1 MKPLQINDFTVD
13 PNNKHIY
20 HAEFEYE
27 EITAE
32 IVLTH
37 EKWDFNRVFELSES
51 VFANLEKLNSKAKSF
66 LAMIEVGQINEQLE
80 KQGGKRITEEDFK
93 NLTPIIKINIYDEEI
108 QIYYLMVLGEYFLGV
123 QMSAEDDFNN
133 PKFLYLSIETTL
145 ESDAEGQ
152 KIFKATDINVYE
164 VSIEKAE
171 KKPLSS
177 TSNNFLQVYNDKN
190 FFERIVLFFKGL
202 FK

>member
-80 KQGGKRITEEDFK
+80 EQGGKKITEEDFK

-133 PKFLYLSIETTL
+133 PNFLYLSIETTL

>member
-133 PKFLYLSIETTL
+133 PNFLYLSIETTL

-177 TSNNFLQVYNDKN
+177 TSNNFLKVYNDKN
-190 FFERIVLFFKGL
+190 FF
-202 FK
+202 

>member
-1 MKPLQINDFTVD
+1 MKPLQLSDFTVD
-13 PNNKHIY
+13 PNDNHIY
-20 HAEFEYE
+20 QAEFEYE

-37 EKWDFNRVFELSES
+37 EKWDFNRVFKLSES
-51 VFANLEKLNSKAKSF
+51 VFANLEKLNNKAKSF

-80 KQGGKRITEEDFK
+80 EQGGKKITEEDFK
-93 NLTPIIKINIYDEEI
+93 NLTPILKINICDGEI
-108 QIYYLMVLGEYFLGV
+108 QFYYLMVLGEYFLGV

-133 PKFLYLSIETTL
+133 PNFLYLSIETTL

-152 KIFKATDINVYE
+152 KIFKATDISVYE
-164 VSIEKAE
+164 VTIGNAE
-171 KKPLSS
+171 KKSLSS
-177 TSNNFLQVYNDKN
+177 TSNNFVQVYDNKN
-190 FFERIVLFFKGL
+190 CCEQICSFFKGL

>member
-1 MKPLQINDFTVD
+1 MKPLQLSDFTVD
-13 PNNKHIY
+13 PNDNHIY
-20 HAEFEYE
+20 QAEFEYE

-37 EKWDFNRVFELSES
+37 EKWDFHRVFKLSES
-51 VFANLEKLNSKAKSF
+51 VFANLEKLNNKAQSF

-80 KQGGKRITEEDFK
+80 EQGGKKITEEDFK
-93 NLTPIIKINIYDEEI
+93 NLTPILKINICDGEI
-108 QIYYLMVLGEYFLGV
+108 QFYYLMVLGEYFLGV

-133 PKFLYLSIETTL
+133 PNFLYLSIETTL

-152 KIFKATDINVYE
+152 KIFKATDIRIYE
-164 VSIEKAE
+164 VTIGSAE
-171 KKPLSS
+171 KKSPSS
-177 TSNNFLQVYNDKN
+177 TSNNFLQVYDNKN
-190 FFERIVLFFKGL
+190 FFERIVSFFKGL

>member
-51 VFANLEKLNSKAKSF
+51 VFTNLEKLNSKAKSF

-133 PKFLYLSIETTL
+133 PNFLYLSIETTL

>member
-1 MKPLQINDFTVD
+1 MKPLQLSDFTVD
-13 PNNKHIY
+13 PNDNHIY
-20 HAEFEYE
+20 QAEFEYE

-37 EKWDFNRVFELSES
+37 EKWDFNRVFKLSES
-51 VFANLEKLNSKAKSF
+51 VFANLEKLNNKAKSF

-80 KQGGKRITEEDFK
+80 EQGGKKITEEDFK
-93 NLTPIIKINIYDEEI
+93 NLTPILKINICDGEI
-108 QIYYLMVLGEYFLGV
+108 QFYYLMVLGEYFLGV

-133 PKFLYLSIETTL
+133 PNFLYLSIETTL
-145 ESDAEGQ
+145 ESDAKGQ

>member
-1 MKPLQINDFTVD
+1 MKPLQLSDFIVD
-13 PNNKHIY
+13 PNDNHIY
-20 HAEFEYE
+20 QAEFEYE

-133 PKFLYLSIETTL
+133 PNFLYLSIETTL

-152 KIFKATDINVYE
+152 KIFKATDISVYE
-164 VSIEKAE
+164 VTIGSAE
-171 KKPLSS
+171 KKSLSS
-177 TSNNFLQVYNDKN
+177 TSNNFLQVYDNKN
-190 FFERIVLFFKGL
+190 FFEQIVSFFKGL

>member
-1 MKPLQINDFTVD
+1 MKPLQLSDFTVD

-133 PKFLYLSIETTL
+133 PNFLYLSIETTL

>member
-37 EKWDFNRVFELSES
+37 EKWDFNRVFKLSES
-51 VFANLEKLNSKAKSF
+51 VFANLEKLNNKAKSF

-80 KQGGKRITEEDFK
+80 EQGGKKITEEDFK
-93 NLTPIIKINIYDEEI
+93 NLTPILKINICDGEI
-108 QIYYLMVLGEYFLGV
+108 QFYYLMVLGEYFLGV

-133 PKFLYLSIETTL
+133 PNFLYLSIETTL

>member
-1 MKPLQINDFTVD
+1 MKPLQLSDFTVD
-13 PNNKHIY
+13 PNDNHIY
-20 HAEFEYE
+20 QAEFEYE

-37 EKWDFNRVFELSES
+37 EKWDFNRVFKLSES
-51 VFANLEKLNSKAKSF
+51 VFANLEKLNNKAKSF

-80 KQGGKRITEEDFK
+80 EQGGKKITEEEFK
-93 NLTPIIKINIYDEEI
+93 NLTPILKINICDGEI
-108 QIYYLMVLGEYFLGV
+108 QFYYLMVLGEYFLGV

-133 PKFLYLSIETTL
+133 PNFLYLSIETTL

-152 KIFKATDINVYE
+152 KIFKATDISVYE
-164 VSIEKAE
+164 VTIESAE
-171 KKPLSS
+171 KKSPSS
-177 TSNNFLQVYNDKN
+177 TSNNFLQVYDNKN
-190 FFERIVLFFKGL
+190 FFERIVSFFKGL

>member
-133 PKFLYLSIETTL
+133 PNFLYLSIETTL

-152 KIFKATDINVYE
+152 KTFKATDINVYE

>member
-1 MKPLQINDFTVD
+1 MKPLQLSDFTVD
-13 PNNKHIY
+13 PNDKHMY
-20 HAEFEYE
+20 QAEFEYE

-32 IVLTH
+32 IVLKH
-37 EKWDFNRVFELSES
+37 EKWDFNRVFKLSES
-51 VFANLEKLNSKAKSF
+51 VFTNLEKLNSKAKSF

-80 KQGGKRITEEDFK
+80 EKGGKKITEEDFK
-93 NLTPIIKINIYDEEI
+93 NLTPILKINICDGEI
-108 QIYYLMVLGEYFLGV
+108 QFYYLMVLGEYFLGV

-133 PKFLYLSIETTL
+133 PNFLYLSIETTL
-145 ESDAEGQ
+145 ESDDEGQ
-152 KIFKATDINVYE
+152 KIFKTTDINVYE

>member
-37 EKWDFNRVFELSES
+37 EKWDFKRVFELSES

-133 PKFLYLSIETTL
+133 PNFLYLSIETTL

>member
-80 KQGGKRITEEDFK
+80 EQGGKKITEEDFK

-133 PKFLYLSIETTL
+133 PNFLYLSIETTL

-152 KIFKATDINVYE
+152 KIFKATDISVYE
-164 VSIEKAE
+164 VTIGNAE
-171 KKPLSS
+171 KKSLSS
-177 TSNNFLQVYNDKN
+177 TSNNFLQVYDNKN
-190 FFERIVLFFKGL
+190 FFEQIVSFFKGL

>member
-133 PKFLYLSIETTL
+133 PNFLYLSIETTL

-152 KIFKATDINVYE
+152 KTFKATDISVYE
-164 VSIEKAE
+164 VTIESAE
-171 KKPLSS
+171 KKFPSS
-177 TSNNFLQVYNDKN
+177 TSNNFLQVYDNKN
-190 FFERIVLFFKGL
+190 FFERIVSFFKGL

>member
-1 MKPLQINDFTVD
+1 
-13 PNNKHIY
+13 
-20 HAEFEYE
+20 
-27 EITAE
+27 
-32 IVLTH
+32 
-37 EKWDFNRVFELSES
+37 
-51 VFANLEKLNSKAKSF
+51 
-66 LAMIEVGQINEQLE
+66 MIEVGQINEQLE

-133 PKFLYLSIETTL
+133 PNFLYLSIETTL

>member
-1 MKPLQINDFTVD
+1 MKPLQLSDFTVD
-13 PNNKHIY
+13 PNDNHIY
-20 HAEFEYE
+20 QAEFEYE

-37 EKWDFNRVFELSES
+37 EKWDFNRVFKLSES
-51 VFANLEKLNSKAKSF
+51 VFANLEKLNNKAKSF

-80 KQGGKRITEEDFK
+80 EQGGKKITEEDFK
-93 NLTPIIKINIYDEEI
+93 NLTPILKINICDGEI
-108 QIYYLMVLGEYFLGV
+108 QFYYLMVLGEYFLGV

-133 PKFLYLSIETTL
+133 PNFLYLSIETTL

-152 KIFKATDINVYE
+152 KTFKATDISVYE
-164 VSIEKAE
+164 VTIESAE
-171 KKPLSS
+171 KKFSSS
-177 TSNNFLQVYNDKN
+177 TSNNFLQVYDNKN
-190 FFERIVLFFKGL
+190 FFERIVSFFKGL

>member
-133 PKFLYLSIETTL
+133 PNFLYLSIETTL

-171 KKPLSS
+171 KKTLSS

>member
-133 PKFLYLSIETTL
+133 PNFLYLSIETTL

>member
-133 PKFLYLSIETTL
+133 PNFLYLSIETTL
-145 ESDAEGQ
+145 ESDAEGR

>member
-20 HAEFEYE
+20 HAEFECE

-133 PKFLYLSIETTL
+133 PNFLYLSIETTL

>member
-1 MKPLQINDFTVD
+1 MKPLQINDFIVN

-80 KQGGKRITEEDFK
+80 EQGGKKITEEDFK
-93 NLTPIIKINIYDEEI
+93 NLTPILKINICDGEI
-108 QIYYLMVLGEYFLGV
+108 QFYYLMVLGEYFLGV

-133 PKFLYLSIETTL
+133 PNFLYLSIETTL

-152 KIFKATDINVYE
+152 KIFKATDISVYE
-164 VSIEKAE
+164 VTIGSAE
-171 KKPLSS
+171 KKSLSS
-177 TSNNFLQVYNDKN
+177 TSNNFLQVYDNKN
-190 FFERIVLFFKGL
+190 FFEQIVSFFKGL

>member
-93 NLTPIIKINIYDEEI
+93 NLTPIIKINIYDDEI

-133 PKFLYLSIETTL
+133 PNFLYLSIETTL

>member
-133 PKFLYLSIETTL
+133 PNFLYLSIETTL

-190 FFERIVLFFKGL
+190 FFERIVSFFKGL

>member
-133 PKFLYLSIETTL
+133 PNFLYLSIETTL

-152 KIFKATDINVYE
+152 KIFKATDISVYE
-164 VSIEKAE
+164 VTIGNAE
-171 KKPLSS
+171 KKSLSS
-177 TSNNFLQVYNDKN
+177 TSNNFLQVYDNKN
-190 FFERIVLFFKGL
+190 FFEQIVSFFKGL

>member
-13 PNNKHIY
+13 PNDNHIY
-20 HAEFEYE
+20 NAEFKYE

-37 EKWDFNRVFELSES
+37 KKWDFNRVFELSES
-51 VFANLEKLNSKAKSF
+51 VFSNLEKLNSKAKSF

-80 KQGGKRITEEDFK
+80 KQGGKRITEKDFK
-93 NLTPIIKINIYDEEI
+93 NLTPIIKINICDGEI
-108 QIYYLMVLGEYFLGV
+108 QFYYLMVLGEYFLGV

-133 PKFLYLSIETTL
+133 PNFLYLSIETTL

-152 KIFKATDINVYE
+152 KTFKATDISVYE
-164 VSIEKAE
+164 VTIESAE
-171 KKPLSS
+171 KKSPSS
-177 TSNNFLQVYNDKN
+177 TSNNFLQVYDNKN
-190 FFERIVLFFKGL
+190 FFEQIVSFFKGL

>member
-133 PKFLYLSIETTL
+133 PNFLYLSIETTL
-145 ESDAEGQ
+145 ESDAEGK

>member
-1 MKPLQINDFTVD
+1 MKPLQLSDFTVD
-13 PNNKHIY
+13 PNDNHIY
-20 HAEFEYE
+20 QAEFEYE

-133 PKFLYLSIETTL
+133 PNFLYLSIETTL

>member
-51 VFANLEKLNSKAKSF
+51 VFANLEKLNNKAKSF

-133 PKFLYLSIETTL
+133 PNFLYLSIETTL

>member
-13 PNNKHIY
+13 PNDNHIY
-20 HAEFEYE
+20 NAEFKYE

-37 EKWDFNRVFELSES
+37 KKWDFNRVFELSES
-51 VFANLEKLNSKAKSF
+51 VFSNLEKLNSKAKSF

-80 KQGGKRITEEDFK
+80 KQGGKRITEKDFK
-93 NLTPIIKINIYDEEI
+93 NLTPIIKINICDGEI
-108 QIYYLMVLGEYFLGV
+108 QFYYLMVLGEYFLGV

-133 PKFLYLSIETTL
+133 PNFLYLSIETTL

-152 KIFKATDINVYE
+152 KIFKATDISVYE
-164 VSIEKAE
+164 VTIGSAE
-171 KKPLSS
+171 KKSLSS

-190 FFERIVLFFKGL
+190 FFERIVSFFKGL

>member
-1 MKPLQINDFTVD
+1 MKPLQLSDFTVD
-13 PNNKHIY
+13 PNDNHIY
-20 HAEFEYE
+20 QAEFEYE

-37 EKWDFNRVFELSES
+37 EKWDFNRVFKLSES

-133 PKFLYLSIETTL
+133 PNFLYLSIETTL

-152 KIFKATDINVYE
+152 KTFKATDISVYE
-164 VSIEKAE
+164 VTIESAE
-171 KKPLSS
+171 KKSPSS
-177 TSNNFLQVYNDKN
+177 TSNNFLQVYDNKN
-190 FFERIVLFFKGL
+190 FFERIVSFFKGL

>member
-1 MKPLQINDFTVD
+1 MKPLQLSDFTVD
-13 PNNKHIY
+13 PNDKHMY
-20 HAEFEYE
+20 QAEFEYE

-32 IVLTH
+32 IVLKH
-37 EKWDFNRVFELSES
+37 EKWDFNRVFKLSES
-51 VFANLEKLNSKAKSF
+51 VFTNLEKLNSKAKSF

-80 KQGGKRITEEDFK
+80 EQGGKRITEEDFK

-108 QIYYLMVLGEYFLGV
+108 QIYYLMILGEYFLGV

-133 PKFLYLSIETTL
+133 PNFLYLSIETTL
-145 ESDAEGQ
+145 ESDDEGQ
-152 KIFKATDINVYE
+152 KIFKTTDINVYE

>member
-123 QMSAEDDFNN
+123 QISAEDDFNN
-133 PKFLYLSIETTL
+133 PNFLYLSIETTL

-202 FK
+202 F